1 MKSKLAFLSMVML
14 SLAACTASSAQP
26 SPTPTPDP
34 VALGKDVFAR
44 VCAECH
50 GTNAG
55 GHAFPPAPAL
65 DGSEHAWHH
74 PDVQIRDWIKN
85 GKFGPVPMPALGDRL
100 TDAEVE
106 AVIDYIKSLWPKEQ
120 RDFQESIN
128 QRYPTPAP

>member
-1 MKSKLAFLSMVML
+1 VKSKLAFLSMVVL
-14 SLAACTASSAQP
+14 SLAACVASPARP
-26 SPTPTPDP
+26 SPTPTPGS
-34 VALGKDVFAR
+34 VALGEDVFTR

-50 GTNAG
+50 GTNAE

-85 GKFGPVPMPALGDRL
+85 GKFGPVPTPALGDRV
-100 TDAEVE
+100 TEAEID
-106 AVIDYIKSLWPKEQ
+106 AVIAYIKSLWSEGQ
-120 RDFQESIN
+120 RSSQESIN